1 MGINQLVSKYKY
13 FIPIIGM
20 LLLIYDVYFS
30 WDWSILDK
38 YYGGKLEMILLM
50 YCIII
55 QIPCYM
61 ILTSL
66 LFMNY

>member
-1 MGINQLVSKYKY
+1 MGINQLVSKYRY

-38 YYGGKLEMILLM
+38 YYGVKLEIILLM

-61 ILTSL
+61 ILASL
-66 LFMNY
+66 LFIDY